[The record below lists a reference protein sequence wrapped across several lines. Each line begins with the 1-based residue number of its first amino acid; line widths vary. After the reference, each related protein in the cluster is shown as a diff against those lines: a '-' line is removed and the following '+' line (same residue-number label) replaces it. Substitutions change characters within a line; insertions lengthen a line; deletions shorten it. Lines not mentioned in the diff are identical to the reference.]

1 MTSYVNGFEIIA
13 HELNGVSGI
22 FLTDLGWHLAR
33 DTRSDREK
41 GKKEGEKEKK
51 KEGGKESKKNG
62 RKKKEE
68 RCREGK

>member
-51 KEGGKESKKNG
+51 KEGGKESKKKN
-62 RKKKEE
+62 
-68 RCREGK
+68 

>member
-51 KEGGKESKKNG
+51 KEGGKESKKNWEE
-62 RKKKEE
+62 KKEE